1 METPDRRTPPAVRPF
16 GRLILPGEEKVVLA
30 NGLMLHT
37 LSGGDQDVARLS
49 IVAEGGTSDADNPCI
64 ASFAAEL
71 LREGNSMHDS
81 SQIAD
86 LFDYN
91 GAWISSSAASHHT
104 IMRMSALTS
113 RFDAV
118 LADTVACLTEPT
130 LPEDAFEVIRRKG
143 IAQQQINFSRVSFL
157 ASADN
162 KRMICGPGHP
172 ESRTPSTDE
181 IAAISLDDIRR
192 FQGSNLDAARTH
204 AYLCGRLTPELTD
217 CVARRLGEMPRRD
230 ISSPI
235 KIVPF
240 SAMPPA
246 TSVTDRPESLQS
258 AVVLSIPAIARTH
271 PDYNFLRLTVTALG
285 GYFGCRLMTN
295 IREDKGYTYGITAS
309 LIGSHD
315 GSYITVSAQ
324 CDKRYTEA
332 LIDEVRNEL
341 RGMVTR
347 PLGADELSRL
357 RFNAA
362 SDLASTLDSPMN
374 MMDYYELQQT
384 VGTPPGYFDARQD
397 ALADITPEIICAI
410 SQKYLDPDALRISI
424 AGDINC

>member
-1 METPDRRTPPAVRPF
+1 
-16 GRLILPGEEKVVLA
+16 
-30 NGLMLHT
+30 
-37 LSGGDQDVARLS
+37 
-49 IVAEGGTSDADNPCI
+49 
-64 ASFAAEL
+64 
-71 LREGNSMHDS
+71 
-81 SQIAD
+81 
-86 LFDYN
+86 
-91 GAWISSSAASHHT
+91 
-104 IMRMSALTS
+104 
-113 RFDAV
+113 
-118 LADTVACLTEPT
+118 
-130 LPEDAFEVIRRKG
+130 
-143 IAQQQINFSRVSFL
+143 
-157 ASADN
+157 
-162 KRMICGPGHP
+162 
-172 ESRTPSTDE
+172 
-181 IAAISLDDIRR
+181 
-192 FQGSNLDAARTH
+192 
-204 AYLCGRLTPELTD
+204 
-217 CVARRLGEMPRRD
+217 
-230 ISSPI
+230 
-235 KIVPF
+235 
-240 SAMPPA
+240 MPPA